1 MVAKV
6 YFYGEWSE
14 DQRTCVRTRAEVTGT
29 VLDTKAVAVFAS
41 VFRDRVVALSSGQLN
56 SPSTTSGTVT
66 KRTPLPPPTIDL
78 RQKNDQSCS
87 LVCDKNAGAG
97 WDAAFFPHP
106 VSP

>member
-41 VFRDRVVALSSGQLN
+41 VFRDRVVALSSCQLN
-56 SPSTTSGTVT
+56 SASTTSGTIT
-66 KRTPLPPPTIDL
+66 K
-78 RQKNDQSCS
+78 
-87 LVCDKNAGAG
+87 
-97 WDAAFFPHP
+97 
-106 VSP
+106 